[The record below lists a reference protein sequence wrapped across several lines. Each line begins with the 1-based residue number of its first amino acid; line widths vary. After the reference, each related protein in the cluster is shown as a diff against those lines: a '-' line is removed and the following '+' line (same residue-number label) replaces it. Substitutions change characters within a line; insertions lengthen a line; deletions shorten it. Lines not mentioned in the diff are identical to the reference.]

1 MNTAI
6 IAKLVHS
13 SDPMTDEEIQSSLD
27 YYNKLDAAL
36 SPCPPEYMLV
46 LHDVRKRLDRLNDM
60 KKARQQ
66 GKDWAA
72 RQRTRGAYPV
82 QQTHTTM
89 SHRV

>member
-13 SDPMTDEEIQSSLD
+13 ADPMTDEEVQQSLD
-27 YYNKLDAAL
+27 YYNTLEQAL

-60 KKARQQ
+60 KQARQR
-66 GKDWAA
+66 GKDWVAK
-72 RQRTRGAYPV
+72 RQAYPTP
-82 QQTHTTM
+82 QTLSTV
-89 SHRV
+89 SVRV